1 MKDKNAKNLRKSMN
15 RGSIEH
21 ETRAAEKEGE
31 IMTLAKKDVISIPQT
46 KTIKEAAEMMI
57 ENEFRRLPVTDPGSN
72 KLLGIVTAMDILDF
86 LGGGSKFDIIEKKH
100 NDNFLAAINE
110 PVKEIMTKGV
120 ISITPKYSIGESVDL
135 MTEKGIGSLP
145 VLDAD
150 GKLVGIVTERDFA
163 LALAGVL
170 MDETVKDVMI
180 KDVITTTP
188 GTPIESCSKIMV
200 RNNLRRIPVV
210 EEGKLIGIVTSTDI
224 LRFFGDKKMFASMTS
239 TSGLDVLK
247 QKISEIMQPNISVI
261 EPNIRLGDLCGLLF
275 LLKKNNCVLRNYL
288 YSKLKVKRFGFQ
300 LKVIPIKICIMCLN
314 FQAFAIVEF
323 YK

>member
-100 NDNFLAAINE
+100 NDNFLA
-110 PVKEIMTKGV
+110 
-120 ISITPKYSIGESVDL
+120 L

-170 MDETVKDVMI
+170 MDETVEDVMI

-261 EPNIRLGDLCGLLF
+261 EPNIRLGDLCGLLAEKNIGGAPVVEDDK
-275 LLKKNNCVLRNYL
+275 LVGIITERDILNTVLAKK
-288 YSKLKVKRFGFQ
+288 
-300 LKVIPIKICIMCLN
+300 
-314 FQAFAIVEF
+314 E
-323 YK
+323 